1 MDGSDASHSRLLLS
15 GKAARMT
22 DRDQPVRV
30 GPWELA
36 PGIQRSN
43 FFALL
48 GAAFFSIGLLTL
60 VGNLRAY
67 LFNEMLAVPPD
78 VQGRISGLLDITS
91 EIPALLLSSLIGAAS
106 DRLGRR
112 VLYASG
118 FLILALSYFLF
129 PFVSYGPSLFLMV
142 VVLACGS
149 TLIAAMLGTVI
160 ADYPRETSRGK
171 LVGICFFLNGLGVA
185 SLVGVASQLPKLFQA
200 QGLDAATAGRY
211 TYWTVAA
218 LCLIPMIIVGRGLA
232 RGTPAAPKADDSEPR
247 RGLFATLAIGLQAAR
262 DLRVRLA
269 YMSAAVSRASLS
281 IISAFFFLWMVKAGE
296 AQGMST
302 SEAYARSGSIF
313 ATIQIAATFWAVIVI
328 FFIDRINRVLTMA
341 IASALACASYTL
353 FGLME
358 NPFQPIMYAAAVF
371 LGIGEMSG
379 VLASQALVGQVAPV
393 RGRGAVI
400 GVFTLC
406 GSVGIFLAA
415 AVGSWLFDVWRPSAP
430 YIIMG
435 VTSGL
440 LCIAAT
446 YVFRATRNLPA

>member
-1 MDGSDASHSRLLLS
+1 MSDQ
-15 GKAARMT
+15 GT
-22 DRDQPVRV
+22 GVRV

-36 PGIQRSN
+36 PGIERRN
-43 FFALL
+43 FYALL

-60 VGNLRAY
+60 VGNLRPY
-67 LFNEMLAVPPD
+67 LFNEMLAVPRE
-78 VQGRISGLLDITS
+78 VQGRLSGVLDIVS

-112 VLYASG
+112 VLYATG
-118 FLILALSYFLF
+118 FLILATAYFLF
-129 PFVSYGPSLFLMV
+129 PFVSLGPSLFLMV
-142 VVLACGS
+142 IVMACGS
-149 TLIAAMLGTVI
+149 CLISAMLGTVI

-200 QGLDAATAGRY
+200 RGLDAFTAGQY

-218 LCLIPMIIVGRGLA
+218 LCLVPFLIVGRGLA
-232 RGTPAAPKADDSEPR
+232 RALPAQRTAANADEPR
-247 RGLFATLAIGLQAAR
+247 QGLFATLRIGLQAAR
-262 DLRVRLA
+262 DARVGLA
-269 YMSAAVSRASLS
+269 YLSAGVSRASLS
-281 IISAFFFLWMVKAGE
+281 VISAFFFLWMTKAGE
-296 AQGMST
+296 AQGMT
-302 SEAYARSGSIF
+302 VSESYARSGGIF
-313 ATIQIAATFWAVIVI
+313 ATIQISATLWAVLVI

-341 IASALACASYTL
+341 IGAGLACASYTL
-353 FGLME
+353 FGLVE

-379 VLASQALVGQVAPV
+379 ILASQALVGQVAPE

-406 GSVGIFLAA
+406 GSIGIFLAA
-415 AVGSWLFDVWRPSAP
+415 AVGGALFDAWRPSAP

-435 VTSGL
+435 ATSGL
-440 LCIAAT
+440 LCLASIHVYRLT
-446 YVFRATRNLPA
+446 RASRALTAR

>member
-1 MDGSDASHSRLLLS
+1 MSN
-15 GKAARMT
+15 
-22 DRDQPVRV
+22 RDKGVRV

-36 PGIQRSN
+36 PGIERRN
-43 FFALL
+43 FYSLL

-60 VGNLRAY
+60 VGNLRPY
-67 LFNEMLAVPPD
+67 LFNEMLEVPRD
-78 VQGRISGLLDITS
+78 VQGRLSGLLDIVS

-112 VLYASG
+112 MLYAAG
-118 FLILALSYFLF
+118 FLILATAYFLF

-142 VVLACGS
+142 IVMACGS
-149 TLIAAMLGTVI
+149 CLISAMLGTVI

-200 QGLDAATAGRY
+200 RGLDAFTAGQF

-218 LCLIPMIIVGRGLA
+218 LCLIPFVIVGRGLV
-232 RGTPAAPKADDSEPR
+232 RGLPAQRTAQLVEEPR
-247 RGLFATLAIGLQAAR
+247 QALFATLRIGLQAAR

-269 YMSAAVSRASLS
+269 YLSAGVSRASLS
-281 IISAFFFLWMVKAGE
+281 VISAFFFLWMTKAGE
-296 AQGMST
+296 AQGMSV
-302 SEAYARSGSIF
+302 SEAYARSGGIF
-313 ATIQIAATFWAVIVI
+313 ATIQISATLWAVIVI

-341 IASALACASYTL
+341 VGAGLACASYTL
-353 FGLME
+353 FGLVG
-358 NPFQPIMYAAAVF
+358 NPFQPIMFAAAVF

-379 VLASQALVGQVAPV
+379 ILASQALVGQVAPE

-406 GSVGIFLAA
+406 GSIGIFLAA
-415 AVGSWLFDVWRPSAP
+415 AVGGALFDAWRPSAP

-435 VTSGL
+435 ATSGL

-446 YVFRATRNLPA
+446 YVYSVTRGA

>member
-1 MDGSDASHSRLLLS
+1 
-15 GKAARMT
+15 MT
-22 DRDQPVRV
+22 ERDPQVRV

-36 PGIQRSN
+36 PGIERSN
-43 FFALL
+43 FYALL

-60 VGNLRAY
+60 VGNLRPY
-67 LFNEMLAVPPD
+67 LFNEMLAVPSD
-78 VQGRISGLLDITS
+78 VQGRLSGLLDIVS

-106 DRLGRR
+106 DKLGRR
-112 VLYASG
+112 ILYASG

-142 VVLACGS
+142 LVLACGS

-200 QGLDAATAGRY
+200 QGLDAVTAGRY

-218 LCLIPMIIVGRGLA
+218 LCLIPLLIVARGLA
-232 RGTPAAPKADDSEPR
+232 RGVPVAARTTDAEPKQ
-247 RGLFATLAIGLQAAR
+247 GVFATLRIGLQAAR

-269 YMSAAVSRASLS
+269 YLSAAVSRASLS
-281 IISAFFFLWMVKAGE
+281 IISAFFFLWMIKAGE
-296 AQGMST
+296 AQGMT
-302 SEAYARSGSIF
+302 VSEAYARSGSIF
-313 ATIQIAATFWAVIVI
+313 ATIQISATFWAVLVI

-341 IASALACASYTL
+341 VGSALACASYTL
-353 FGLME
+353 FGLID
-358 NPFQPIMYAAAVF
+358 NPFQPLMYAAAVF

-379 VLASQALVGQVAPV
+379 ILASQALVGQVAPE

-406 GSVGIFLAA
+406 GSLGIFLAA
-415 AVGSWLFDVWRPSAP
+415 AVGGWLFDTWRPSAP

-446 YVFRATRNLPA
+446 YVYRVTQKQ

>member
-1 MDGSDASHSRLLLS
+1 MSDQQQ
-15 GKAARMT
+15 GT
-22 DRDQPVRV
+22 RV

-36 PGIQRSN
+36 PGIERRN
-43 FFALL
+43 FYSLL

-60 VGNLRAY
+60 VGNLRPY
-67 LFNEMLAVPPD
+67 LFNEMLEVPRD
-78 VQGRISGLLDITS
+78 VQGRISGLLDIAS

-118 FLILALSYFLF
+118 FLILGCAYFLF

-142 VVLACGS
+142 IVMACGS
-149 TLIAAMLGTVI
+149 CLISAMLGTVI

-171 LVGICFFLNGLGVA
+171 MVGICFFLNGLGVA

-200 QGLDAATAGRY
+200 RGLDAFTAGQY

-218 LCLIPMIIVGRGLA
+218 ICLIPLVIVGRGLA
-232 RGTPAAPKADDSEPR
+232 RGLPPQRAAQLAEEPNQSM
-247 RGLFATLAIGLQAAR
+247 FATLRIGLQAAR
-262 DLRVRLA
+262 DIRVRLA

-281 IISAFFFLWMVKAGE
+281 IISAFFFLWMTKAGE
-296 AQGMST
+296 AQGMSV
-302 SEAYARSGSIF
+302 SEAYARSGGIF
-313 ATIQIAATFWAVIVI
+313 ATIQISATLWAVLVI

-341 IASALACASYTL
+341 IGAGLACASYTL
-353 FGLME
+353 FGLVD
-358 NPFQPIMYAAAVF
+358 NPFQPIMFAAAVF

-379 VLASQALVGQVAPV
+379 VLASQALVGQVAPE

-406 GSVGIFLAA
+406 GSIGIFLAA
-415 AVGSWLFDVWRPSAP
+415 AVGGALFDIWRPSAP
-430 YIIMG
+430 YIVMG

-440 LCIAAT
+440 LCIVAT
-446 YVFRATRNLPA
+446 YVYRKTRSD

>member
-1 MDGSDASHSRLLLS
+1 
-15 GKAARMT
+15 MT
-22 DRDQPVRV
+22 QPDTAVRV

-36 PGIQRSN
+36 TGIQRSN

-60 VGNLRAY
+60 VGNLRPY
-67 LFNEMLAVPPD
+67 LFNEMLAVPND
-78 VQGRISGLLDITS
+78 VQGRLSGLLDIVS

-106 DRLGRR
+106 DKLGRR

-142 VVLACGS
+142 IVMACGS

-200 QGLDAATAGRY
+200 QGLDAVTAGRY

-218 LCLIPMIIVGRGLA
+218 LCLIPMVIVFRGLA
-232 RGTPAAPKADDSEPR
+232 RGVPVTSTPAEAEPKQ
-247 RGLFATLAIGLQAAR
+247 GLFATLRIGISAAR

-281 IISAFFFLWMVKAGE
+281 IISAFFFLWMIKAGE
-296 AQGMST
+296 AQGMT
-302 SEAYARSGSIF
+302 TAEAYARSGSIF
-313 ATIQIAATFWAVIVI
+313 ATIQIAATFWAVLVI
-328 FFIDRINRVLTMA
+328 FFIDRIDRILTMA
-341 IASALACASYTL
+341 IGSALACASYTL
-353 FGLME
+353 FGLIE
-358 NPFQPIMYAAAVF
+358 NPFQPITYAAAVF

-379 VLASQALVGQVAPV
+379 ILASQALIGQVAPE

-400 GVFTLC
+400 GLFTLS
-406 GSVGIFLAA
+406 GSIGIFLAA
-415 AVGSWLFDVWRPSAP
+415 AVGGWLFDVWRPSAP

-435 VTSGL
+435 ITSGL
-440 LCIAAT
+440 LSIAAI
-446 YVFRATRNLPA
+446 YVYRETRN